1 MADITL
7 LRNAIAT
14 NLASISGLRTSGD
27 IPDNPSPPIGVV
39 TLNNID
45 YNQAMKQGLTIYSFT
60 VMVIVGRASE
70 REAQRRLDQYCANT
84 GSSSVKSAIELDRS
98 LGGNAFD
105 CVVQSMTSIGSL
117 QLNDQTYLAADFQVA
132 VYA

>member
-14 NLASISGLRTSGD
+14 NLGSVPGLRTSGD
-27 IPDNPSPPIGVV
+27 IPDNPNPPMGVV
-39 TLNNID
+39 SLNTID
-45 YNQAMKQGLTIYSFT
+45 YNQALKQGLTIYSFT

-70 REAQRRLDQYCANT
+70 REAQRRLDAYCANT
-84 GSSSVKSAIELDRS
+84 GASSVKSAIELDRS

-105 CVVQSMTSIGSL
+105 CVVQSMSSIGSL

>member
-1 MADITL
+1 MADVSA

-14 NLASISGLRTSGD
+14 NLGSISGLRTSGD
-27 IPDNPSPPIGVV
+27 IPDNPSPPIGIVS
-39 TLNNID
+39 LNNID

-70 REAQRRLDQYCANT
+70 REAQRRLDAYCQNT
-84 GSSSVKSAIELDRS
+84 GASSVKSAIELDRS

-105 CVVQSMTSIGSL
+105 CVVQSMSSIGSL

>member
-1 MADITL
+1 MADISAI
-7 LRNAIAT
+7 RNAIAT
-14 NLASISGLRTSGD
+14 NLSSIPGLRTSGD

-39 TLNNID
+39 SLNTID

-70 REAQRRLDQYCANT
+70 REAQRRLDDYCENT
-84 GSSSVKSAIELDRS
+84 GASSVKSAIELDRS